1 MTNLD
6 QSIIEYQKAGWIL
19 TYRDQQSAQFQGS
32 KPSAGILSIIL
43 LWILS
48 LPIGII
54 YLIYSGK
61 QSNPTITLYY
71 DKEGKLKSTKPPRQ
85 KGIGFF
91 VFLAILLNI
100 LIVLPLCLIF
110 VIVPIAGETTG
121 IIQALVL

>member
-6 QSIIEYQKAGWIL
+6 QSIIEHQKAGWIL

-48 LPIGII
+48 VPIGII
-54 YLIYSGK
+54 YLIYSSR
-61 QSNPTITLYY
+61 QNEPTLTLFY
-71 DKEGKLKSTKPPRQ
+71 DQDGKLRATKSPRQ

-91 VFLAILLNI
+91 VLLALVLNI
-100 LIVLPLCLIF
+100 LVLVVICAPLGLI
-110 VIVPIAGETTG
+110 PILGTMPT
-121 IIQALVL
+121 VSP